1 MGFCTA
7 PVGSEAFRISR
18 RRRLRNAMAD
28 LQEDNSKSYKT
39 PRGYAA
45 RRRPPPLPT
54 TSSSTRSSRAS
65 PSPPPSASAPSPAT
79 GTPPSPPTTSSSPTA
94 PGPPPPRAATRSCSS
109 SPPDHRNTT
118 TFYACSL
125 RGGEAPAAARELLTI
140 DYFSAK
146 HAVTSPTPCR
156 CLTLVSVGRAPRYHL
171 LNLSTGDHLALPPC
185 QPAAKAHPD
194 PLAWLPR
201 GTTNYLPSMTPWR
214 PFELSTTGL
223 GFTATG
229 EHKVVR
235 LFKRLNGEHA
245 CEVYTLGKPGGW
257 RPCAGRVPA
266 SAASILPAMP
276 PVFVNG
282 YLYWLLQPAAPGD
295 EQIRRILSFSI
306 GAEQFGSVY
315 VPPRLSSRMCHLA
328 NLDGSLCAVFD
339 NRVEGDVYGLFTCS
353 EPSASPSPSW
363 SVRCSIY
370 LNRLPREVSD
380 ELMEERVIVPLC
392 TAGGKILLATGH
404 HKVFA
409 YDAERNTVERVFRMQ
424 EFVDLRHDY
433 IKAPLLIN
441 IGLHDECIAD
451 VHNGDGGGE
460 RMLRVN
466 MGRRDNMVVKQ
477 EVAVE
482 YHDASNRQFNVLLKD
497 LKRIAACFR
506 RT

>member
-1 MGFCTA
+1 MA
-7 PVGSEAFRISR
+7 SDDSSPPDAK
-18 RRRLRNAMAD
+18 RLR
-28 LQEDNSKSYKT
+28 
-39 PRGYAA
+39 R
-45 RRRPPPLPT
+45 
-54 TSSSTRSSRAS
+54 
-65 PSPPPSASAPSPAT
+65 
-79 GTPPSPPTTSSSPTA
+79 SPPTSTSPDHLLVDEILTRLPIATA
-94 PGPPPPRAATRSCSS
+94 VRLRAVSRDWNAALTSDHFILAHRARAAAARHPELLFFA
-109 SPPDHRNTT
+109 PPDHRNTT

-125 RGGEAPAAARELLTI
+125 RGGEPPAAARELLTI

-146 HAVTSPTPCR
+146 HAVMSPTPCR
-156 CLTLVSVGRAPRYHL
+156 GLTLVSDGRAPRYYL
-171 LNLSTGDHLALPPC
+171 LNLSTGDHVALPPC

-201 GTTNYLPSMTPWR
+201 GTTSYLPSMTPWR

-223 GFTATG
+223 GFDTATG

-235 LFKRLNGEHA
+235 LFKRRNGEHA

-295 EQIRRILSFSI
+295 EQIRRILLFSI

-339 NRVEGDVYGLFTCS
+339 YRGAGGVYGLFTCS

-392 TAGGKILLATGH
+392 TAGGRILLATGRH
-404 HKVFA
+404 EVFA
-409 YDAERNTVERVFRMQ
+409 YDAGRNAVERVFRMQ
-424 EFVDLRHDY
+424 EFVDVPNDCRE
-433 IKAPLLIN
+433 ARLLLSV
-441 IGLHDECIAD
+441 GLHDECIAD
-451 VHNGDGGGE
+451 LHPGAGGE
-460 RMLRVN
+460 RMLFVN
-466 MGRRDNMVVKQ
+466 TGRRGNTVVKR
-477 EVAVE
+477 EVPVE
-482 YHDASNRQFNVLLKD
+482 YHDDSDRRFNVFFKD
-497 LKRIAACFR
+497 LATMAAQI
-506 RT
+506 